1 MAQLRVKNWDGFQ
14 HYRDRRPPW
23 IKLHRALIDNME
35 FFKLSDRA
43 GKMLPLI
50 WVIASDQYGILP
62 DVGELAWRLRLD
74 RESVEK
80 ILEELAGAEFIE
92 KYPGQDESHAWSSP
106 LQSLEQHAPHT
117 CSNLLQSLEHDAPH
131 TCSNTLSP
139 VEESRV
145 EKRREDSPITPS
157 DEGVVSSHGK
167 SPRKTR
173 QRPNTGEVVN
183 SDPNV
188 KKVLDSYYAG
198 YRDGHG
204 GTRPLLEWGRAG
216 VVAQGLL
223 ASGNDP
229 RLVALVAYLWGKNPP
244 ADYVAKRRSSFYSLQ
259 YSFNDMV
266 HSLLDGRELD
276 LNSPALPIS
285 RFFSDPPAGQ
295 APPGDLDPLS
305 GGHGDGGGDS

>member
-1 MAQLRVKNWDGFQ
+1 MAQLRVKDWKKFQ
-14 HYRDRRPPW
+14 HYKNRRPPW
-23 IKLHRALIDNME
+23 IKLYRTLLDDYDYVHMSLASMAL
-35 FFKLSDRA
+35 A
-43 GKMLPLI
+43 PLF
-50 WVIASDQYGILP
+50 WLIASESDGEISSDCKWLSFRTHRTEDEIRDGLQGLIEKGFII
-62 DVGELAWRLRLD
+62 GELQDASNAPATRRQD
-74 RESVEK
+74 ATPETERERETETEK
-80 ILEELAGAEFIE
+80 
-92 KYPGQDESHAWSSP
+92 P
-106 LQSLEQHAPHT
+106 PH
-117 CSNLLQSLEHDAPH
+117 NP
-131 TCSNTLSP
+131 P
-139 VEESRV
+139 MG
-145 EKRREDSPITPS
+145 
-157 DEGVVSSHGK
+157 GVVSSHGK
-167 SPRKTR
+167 PPRKTR

-204 GTRPLLEWGRAG
+204 GTKPLLEWGRAG

-305 GGHGDGGGDS
+305 GSHGNGGGNP